1 MKNEWGLYIHVPFCK
16 KRCSY
21 CGFFTGSAALKERKS
36 YVWALTGELVERSS
50 EVNGDIHTLYIG
62 GGTPSLLNDEEMR
75 VLMGSVREVFGERFA
90 PVESTIEVNPEDV
103 TYEKIH
109 LWRSLGFNR
118 VSIGVQTF
126 DDRLLGEIG
135 RIHDAGCAR
144 RALKKLKEGFEN
156 VSLDLM
162 FGLPG
167 QTAASFAES
176 LDEALGFAPQH
187 ISVYSLMFEERSA
200 LNALLQR
207 GEVEETGEVD
217 YQEMFCDMSA
227 KLALY
232 GYEHYEISNF
242 ALPGFRSLHNSSYWK
257 GKPYLGLG
265 AGAHSYDGAALRR
278 SNINDLKAY
287 IRRYTDMTAEQVA
300 ETENLSQF
308 DLVVEK
314 LITSLRRKEGIDLKD
329 YRKRFGEEEYERLME
344 AVRTIE
350 PHLIECDEARIGLTL
365 SGMMVSDDVTLR
377 LIPD

>member
-103 TYEKIH
+103 SDEKIH

-287 IRRYTDMTAEQVA
+287 VRRYTGMTAEQVA